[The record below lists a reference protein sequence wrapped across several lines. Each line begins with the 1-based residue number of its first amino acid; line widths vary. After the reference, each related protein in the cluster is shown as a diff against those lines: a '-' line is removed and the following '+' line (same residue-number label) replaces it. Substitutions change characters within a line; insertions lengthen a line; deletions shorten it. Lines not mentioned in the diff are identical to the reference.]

1 MLLVDRLQLN
11 LSVFFLFGFVQC
23 GLIHAIDLKYA
34 PISLNQYLEVVK
46 LNNAEISNAS
56 LDVQTAVANKEAQ
69 SLYRLSPS
77 VSFFRGNLQNQV
89 PYGSYSTPS
98 SNTYALSFNLEGWGK
113 RSARKELAQAQIEA
127 SQTQLLS
134 TNSDIQINAINT
146 YIDTLRL
153 SLMVKMYQ
161 ATLDKLEAYRSNPT
175 LAGAQKFLMEQKASA
190 DKDMIFTSL
199 NLLNFSG
206 DVLQNPP
213 YPIGNLNFPPQ
224 SIKIEELIEQ
234 ANNNRVEVL
243 NLMASIKVADKNVN
257 LTAKNRNI
265 DILPFVSHTRTP
277 QYQYN
282 SGASYSLPAIGNLLP
297 AQTINSSGT
306 TYTAQNQTTVGLTIP
321 IPISSYLQSAD
332 IVSAANLKLQY
343 EKRLRDLKVQIRVQ
357 VLQAS
362 LQYEVAKDS
371 LLEAQKA
378 FETAVGKLTKDS
390 VTALMHVSEKE
401 GMLLDSKA
409 NHIKALINL
418 WRLSGNYTVPN
429 L

>member
-1 MLLVDRLQLN
+1 MILLHRLELN

-23 GLIHAIDLKYA
+23 GLIHAYDLKYA
-34 PISLNQYLEVVK
+34 PISLNQYLEVVE

-89 PYGSYSTPS
+89 PYASYSTPS

-127 SQTQLLS
+127 SKTQLFS

-161 ATLDKLEAYRSNPT
+161 ATLDKLEAYRGNPT
-175 LAGAQKFLMEQKASA
+175 LAGAQKFLMGQKASA

-199 NLLNFSG
+199 SLLNFSG

-213 YPIGNLNFPPQ
+213 YPIGDLNFPPQ
-224 SIKIEELIEQ
+224 SIKIEELIDQ

-243 NLMASIKVADKNVN
+243 NLLASIKVADKNVN
-257 LTAKNRNI
+257 LTTKNRNI

-277 QYQYN
+277 QYQYT
-282 SGASYSLPAIGNLLP
+282 SGASYSLPAVGPLP
-297 AQTINSSGT
+297 AQTISSSGA

-321 IPISSYLQSAD
+321 IPISNYLQSAD
-332 IVSAANLKLQY
+332 IVSAANQKLQY
-343 EKRLRDLKVQIRVQ
+343 EKKLRDLKVQIRVQ
-357 VLQAS
+357 VLQAA

-371 LLEAQKA
+371 LLEAQNS
-378 FETAVGKLTKDS
+378 FETAVSKLTKNS

-418 WRLSGNYTVPN
+418 WRISGNYSVPN